1 MTGQFADP
9 AERKSGSGSGSARQG
24 TSRGA
29 FEGQVAIVTGGG
41 DGIGRATAEA
51 FAAEG
56 AAVVVADINREAADR
71 TVAALTEGGARA
83 LALSV
88 DVGVAAAVSSMVDS
102 AVAEFGRLDILFNN
116 AGINGF
122 IDARMAEMDEELF
135 DRVLATNLKG
145 VWLGIKYAVPV
156 MAAQGGGCIVNTA
169 STLGLVGQRLSG
181 PYAASKHGV
190 IGLTKTAAIEYG
202 LDNIRVNAVC
212 PGGIETP
219 ITQRFKDT
227 FTPEQ
232 WRQRNESV
240 YPATA
245 RYGLPDEVAQVVLFL
260 CSPAA
265 SNIHGVAIPVDGG
278 YVAQ

>member
-1 MTGQFADP
+1 MSEP
-9 AERKSGSGSGSARQG
+9 
-24 TSRGA
+24 GA
-29 FEGQVAIVTGGG
+29 PRMFEGQVAIVTGGG

-51 FAAEG
+51 FAAQG
-56 AAVVVADINREAADR
+56 AAVVVADINGEAAQR
-71 TVAALTEGGARA
+71 TAAAITDLGGRA
-83 LALSV
+83 LALTV
-88 DVGVAAAVSSMVDS
+88 DVSLAADVKSMVDTT
-102 AVAEFGRLDILFNN
+102 VATFGRLDILFNN

-145 VWLGIKYAVPV
+145 VWLGIKYSVPV
-156 MAAQGGGCIVNTA
+156 MTAQGGGCIVNTA
-169 STLGLVGQRLSG
+169 STLGLVGQRHSG

-190 IGLTKTAAIEYG
+190 VGLTKTAAMEYG

-219 ITQRFKDT
+219 IAARFKQT
-227 FTPEQ
+227 FTPQE
-232 WRQRNESV
+232 WRQRNETV

-245 RYGLPDEVAQVVLFL
+245 RYGLPEEVAQVVLFL

-265 SNIHGVAIPVDGG
+265 SNIHGVALPVDGG